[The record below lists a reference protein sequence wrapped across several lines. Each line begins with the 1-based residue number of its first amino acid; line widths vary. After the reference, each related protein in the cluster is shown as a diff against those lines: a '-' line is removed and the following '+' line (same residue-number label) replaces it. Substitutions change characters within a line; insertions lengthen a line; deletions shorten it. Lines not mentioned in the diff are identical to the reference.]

1 MRDYPREKVPSDI
14 KTIRSIRRGPNDKIS
29 NFTVLDHFNGWPHRK
44 IPKIPMTN
52 LPKLHPIM
60 MPFLPNFQL
69 RLILLPQIKPGLVP
83 LPQINKR
90 MNLLHDLMK
99 TRLKAVVFGAS
110 LLDFVGK

>member
-1 MRDYPREKVPSDI
+1 MCDYTREKVPSDI
-14 KTIRSIRRGPNDKIS
+14 KTIRPIRRGPNDKIS
-29 NFTVLDHFNGWPHRK
+29 NFTILDHFHGRPHRQ

-69 RLILLPQIKPGLVP
+69 RLILLPQIKPDLIP

-90 MNLLHDLMK
+90 MNLLHNLMK
-99 TRLKAVVFGAS
+99 TRLKAIVFGTS
-110 LLDFVGK
+110 LLDFVGE